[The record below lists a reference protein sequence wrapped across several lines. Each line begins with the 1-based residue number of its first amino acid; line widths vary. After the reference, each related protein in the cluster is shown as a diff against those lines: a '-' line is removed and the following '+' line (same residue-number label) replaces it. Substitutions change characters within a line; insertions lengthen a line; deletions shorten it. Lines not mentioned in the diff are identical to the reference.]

1 MKIAVLG
8 TGMVGHALAGK
19 LVSLGHE
26 VTMGSRESGNPKG
39 EAWAGQSG
47 PNARSGSFAEAA
59 GPSELIINATPGTVS
74 LAALAEAGAANLSG
88 KVLLDVSN
96 ALDSSA
102 GFPPS
107 LAVCNTDSIAETIQR
122 TYPEVR
128 VVKSLNTVSA
138 PVMVDP
144 ARLPGSHDIFM
155 AGNDQDAK
163 TAVSGLLQEFG
174 WMPEHIRDLGGLDA
188 ARAWRCGC
196 HYGSGFSCSNPT
208 ERCSTSA
215 LFLNSAASSSTQKG
229 APLIRRGAPFAF
241 YGTWPSR
248 PAARGGLP
256 AVVLV
261 RQGPEPAAKR

>member
-47 PNARSGSFAEAA
+47 PNARAGSFAQAA
-59 GPSELIINATPGTVS
+59 AFSELIVNATPGTVS
-74 LAALAEAGAANLSG
+74 LAALAEAGTENLNG

-96 ALDSSA
+96 PLDSSG

-107 LAVCNTDSIAETIQR
+107 LTVCNTDSIAETIQR
-122 TYPEVR
+122 SYPEVR

-144 ARLPGSHDIFM
+144 GMLPGAHDIFM
-155 AGNDQDAK
+155 AGNDQGAK
-163 TAVSGLLQEFG
+163 SIVSGLLQEFG
-174 WMPEHIRDLGGLDA
+174 WSPGHIRDLGGLDA
-188 ARAWRCGC
+188 ARGMEMW
-196 HYGSGFSCSNPT
+196 
-208 ERCSTSA
+208 
-215 LFLNSAASSSTQKG
+215 L
-229 APLIRRGAPFAF
+229 PLWLRIFIQQP
-241 YGTWPSR
+241 
-248 PAARGGLP
+248 
-256 AVVLV
+256 
-261 RQGPEPAAKR
+261 QGKMFNIGIISE

>member
-47 PNARSGSFAEAA
+47 PNARAGSFTEAA
-59 GPSELIINATPGTVS
+59 GYSELIVNATPGTVS
-74 LAALAEAGAANLSG
+74 RAALAEAGAGNLNG

-96 ALDSSA
+96 PLDSSG

-107 LAVCNTDSIAETIQR
+107 LSVCNTDSIAETIQR

-144 ARLPGSHDIFM
+144 GRLPGAHDIFM
-155 AGNDQDAK
+155 AGNDQGAK
-163 TAVSGLLQEFG
+163 SVVSGLLQEFG
-174 WMPEHIRDLGGLDA
+174 WAPGHIRDLGGLDA
-188 ARAWRCGC
+188 ARGMEMW
-196 HYGSGFSCSNPT
+196 
-208 ERCSTSA
+208 
-215 LFLNSAASSSTQKG
+215 L
-229 APLIRRGAPFAF
+229 PLWLRIFMQQP
-241 YGTWPSR
+241 
-248 PAARGGLP
+248 
-256 AVVLV
+256 
-261 RQGPEPAAKR
+261 QGKMFNIGIVSE